1 MKTLLQQLYSGEI
14 YPSKKIVVRTPEYR
28 ELNRKISDE
37 KTYFNSALSSKD
49 GERFE
54 DLGDMVLQRSSA
66 FAF

>member
-49 GERFE
+49 GE
-54 DLGDMVLQRSSA
+54 
-66 FAF
+66 